1 MLAATLAAFPPYRLN
16 GDEAT
21 VQRIIRRPNSA
32 LEVGGGGA
40 EGCQSCWAGVK
51 LRSVVRRGL
60 LAGCLHALP
69 LTALTSRLAPLRL
82 GAGGCARPG

>member
-32 LEVGGGGA
+32 LEVGGNGA
-40 EGCQSCWAGVK
+40 VGVGEPLGQCCKK
-51 LRSVVRRGL
+51 LAAPDRMRS
-60 LAGCLHALP
+60 A
-69 LTALTSRLAPLRL
+69 
-82 GAGGCARPG
+82 